1 MPIKTEE
8 LKEIALKQ
16 IELLNSDADVL
27 KSSQQLSEKQIDELL
42 SHVQQVQQKLSV
54 LKFMLELP
62 DGEEV
67 VVTQNA
73 VESNSDEENKAEK
86 RESIMHQVDDFE
98 ESIAEDAEEVTED
111 EQQSEPEPEAK
122 SEEKPEEQKTE
133 PVEEKK
139 EEIEEEQPKADSE
152 DSAEKI
158 EDHFEEKSEKDDG
171 KSAEKGSDQGT
182 EQKSTIEDSTPSNNS
197 LADYLGSKRIDDLKT
212 AIGLNERFLF
222 SNELFDG
229 NMEAFNR
236 ALSELNHLESYEH
249 ANNYVEKQLKPT
261 YEWDMESET
270 TVAFMSLIQRR
281 FM

>member
-73 VESNSDEENKAEK
+73 VESNSEKEEKPAQH
-86 RESIMHQVDDFE
+86 ESIMHQVDDFE
-98 ESIAEDAEEVTED
+98 ESIAEDAEEVKED
-111 EQQSEPEPEAK
+111 ERSEPE
-122 SEEKPEEQKTE
+122 SETLSGEKPDEQKTE

-139 EEIEEEQPKADSE
+139 EEEIEEEQPKADSE
-152 DSAEKI
+152 DSAEKT
-158 EDHFEEKSEKDDG
+158 EDRSEEKSEEVEE
-171 KSAEKGSDQGT
+171 KSAEKGSDH
-182 EQKSTIEDSTPSNNS
+182 EVEEKSTIEDSSPSNNS

>member
-73 VESNSDEENKAEK
+73 FESNSEKEEKSVQD
-86 RESIMHQVDDFE
+86 ESIMHQVDEFE
-98 ESIAEDAEEVTED
+98 ESIAEDAEEVKEED
-111 EQQSEPEPEAK
+111 QRSEPESETK

-139 EEIEEEQPKADSE
+139 EEIEEEQPEADSE
-152 DSAEKI
+152 KPAEKTK
-158 EDHFEEKSEKDDG
+158 DRSEEKSEKVEG
-171 KSAEKGSDQGT
+171 KSAEKRSDQET
-182 EQKSTIEDSTPSNNS
+182 EQKSTIEDSTPTNNS

-249 ANNYVEKQLKPT
+249 AINYVEKQLKPT
-261 YEWDMESET
+261 YEWDMDSET

>member
-73 VESNSDEENKAEK
+73 VELNSEKEEKPAQH
-86 RESIMHQVDDFE
+86 ESIMHQVDDFE
-98 ESIAEDAEEVTED
+98 ESIAEDAEEVKED
-111 EQQSEPEPEAK
+111 QRSEPESETL
-122 SEEKPEEQKTE
+122 SEEKPEEQKAE

-139 EEIEEEQPKADSE
+139 EEEIEEEEPKADSE
-152 DSAEKI
+152 DSAEKT
-158 EDHFEEKSEKDDG
+158 EDRSEEKSEKVEG
-171 KSAEKGSDQGT
+171 KSAEKGSDQET
-182 EQKSTIEDSTPSNNS
+182 EQKSTIEDSTPTNNS
-197 LADYLGSKRIDDLKT
+197 LADYLGSKRIDDRT
-212 AIGLNERFLF
+212 LF
-222 SNELFDG
+222 VF
-229 NMEAFNR
+229 
-236 ALSELNHLESYEH
+236 
-249 ANNYVEKQLKPT
+249 K
-261 YEWDMESET
+261 
-270 TVAFMSLIQRR
+270 
-281 FM
+281 